1 MFNALIVDIMEL
13 EFGKKVSVGNYYILK
28 HSKSLMKN
36 EVKRLR
42 TANNIPADVQKHL
55 ERASLPYIKVATVTD
70 SWSIDFVIGT
80 SMYDALDGVKV
91 VMDGEGNR
99 QLYGVEAKNV
109 EATIV
114 AMFADTTTVGDYE
127 YQVEKQKLLGA
138 YLDRASKAKNEAADA
153 GKGEE
158 ELAKESEDAVQEVID
173 RDRHAETILEM
184 GEQVRKEE
192 SEVSHGE
199 QH

>member
-1 MFNALIVDIMEL
+1 MEL

-28 HSKSLMKN
+28 HTKSLTKN

-42 TANNIPADVQKHL
+42 AANNIPADIQKHL

-70 SWSIDFVIGT
+70 SWSVDFVIGT
-80 SMYDALDGVKV
+80 SMYDALDSVKV
-91 VMDGEGNR
+91 VMDGDGNR

-127 YQVEKQKLLGA
+127 YQVEKQKLLVA
-138 YLDRASKAKNEAADA
+138 YLDRASKASNEAADT
-153 GKGEE
+153 GKSDE
-158 ELAKESEDAVQEVID
+158 ELTKESDDAVQEVID
-173 RDRHAETILEM
+173 RDKHAATILEM

-192 SEVSHGE
+192 TDDK

>member
-28 HSKSLMKN
+28 HSKSLTKN

-55 ERASLPYIKVATVTD
+55 ERASMPYIKVATVTD
-70 SWSIDFVIGT
+70 SWSVDFVIGT
-80 SMYDALDGVKV
+80 SMYEALDTVKV

-127 YQVEKQKLLGA
+127 YQVEKQKLLVA
-138 YLDRASKAKNEAADA
+138 YLNRASKAKNEAADA

-158 ELAKESEDAVQEVID
+158 ELTKESEEAVQEVID
-173 RDRHAETILEM
+173 RDKHAETILEM

-192 SEVSHGE
+192 AEEKGGA
-199 QH
+199 

>member
-1 MFNALIVDIMEL
+1 MEL
-13 EFGKKVSVGNYYILK
+13 EFGKRVSVGNYYILK
-28 HSKSLMKN
+28 HSKSLTKN

-42 TANNIPADVQKHL
+42 TVNNIPADVQKHL

-70 SWSIDFVIGT
+70 SWSVDFVIGT

-127 YQVEKQKLLGA
+127 YQVEKQKLLVA

-153 GKGEE
+153 GKSEE
-158 ELAKESEDAVQEVID
+158 ELAKESDDAVQEVID
-173 RDRHAETILEM
+173 HDKHAKAILEM

-192 SEVSHGE
+192 EEKKGGV
-199 QH
+199 

>member
-1 MFNALIVDIMEL
+1 MEL

-28 HSKSLMKN
+28 HSKSLTKN

-70 SWSIDFVIGT
+70 SWNVDFVMGT
-80 SMYDALDGVKV
+80 SMYDALDGVNV

-99 QLYGVEAKNV
+99 QLFGVEAKNV

-127 YQVEKQKLLGA
+127 YQVEKQKLLAA

-153 GKGEE
+153 GKSEE
-158 ELAKESEDAVQEVID
+158 ELARESDDAVQEVID
-173 RDRHAETILEM
+173 RDKHAETILEM

-192 SEVSHGE
+192 EEKKGGA
-199 QH
+199 

>member
-1 MFNALIVDIMEL
+1 MEL
-13 EFGKKVSVGNYYILK
+13 NFGVKVRVGNYYILK
-28 HSKSLMKN
+28 HTKSLTKN

-42 TANNIPADVQKHL
+42 AANSIPAHVWKHL

-70 SWSIDFVIGT
+70 SWSVDFVIGT
-80 SMYDALDGVKV
+80 SMYEAFDGLNV

-127 YQVEKQKLLGA
+127 YQVEKQKLLTA
-138 YLDRASKAKNEAADA
+138 YLERASKAKNEAAD
-153 GKGEE
+153 GDKSEE

-173 RDRHAETILEM
+173 RDKHAETVLEM

-192 SEVSHGE
+192 EEKKGGA
-199 QH
+199 

>member
-1 MFNALIVDIMEL
+1 MEL
-13 EFGKKVSVGNYYILK
+13 DFGKKVSVGNYYILK
-28 HSKSLMKN
+28 HTKSLTKN

-42 TANNIPADVQKHL
+42 AANNIPADIQKHL

-70 SWSIDFVIGT
+70 SWSVDFVIGT
-80 SMYDALDGVKV
+80 SMYDALDSVKV

-127 YQVEKQKLLGA
+127 YQIEKQKLLVA
-138 YLDRASKAKNEAADA
+138 YLDRASKARNEAADT
-153 GKGEE
+153 GKSDE
-158 ELAKESEDAVQEVID
+158 ELTKESDDAVQEVVD
-173 RDRHAETILEM
+173 RDKHAATILEM

-192 SEVSHGE
+192 TDDK